1 MIGRTIFNPETDQN
15 KTPYLMFESLEKQQ
29 DVYTRAF
36 DNVNEDSNM
45 EDESDFDNG
54 HNSYMFEDES
64 QEFPCK

>member
-1 MIGRTIFNPETDQN
+1 MIGRTIFTPETDQN

-36 DNVNEDSNM
+36 DNVNMDSDK
-45 EDESDFDNG
+45 EEESDIDNE
-54 HNSYMFEDES
+54 HNAYMFEDES